1 MPCSYFQRNFRVEE
15 DKLNSRIKNSFP
27 QKHMKRLFRE
37 SSEISLTVASNR
49 VVDTFLKS
57 FPFSENKNIFKT
69 N

>member
-27 QKHMKRLFRE
+27 QKNMKRLFRE
-37 SSEISLTVASNR
+37 SSEISLTVASDR
-49 VVDTFLKS
+49 VMDTFLKS
-57 FPFSENKNIFKT
+57 FPFSEKKNIFKT